1 MGFWNEFVPEQYKQ
15 YVTDATSLKAFVKA
29 RDSGDM
35 SAWEASVNYTPPPPV
50 VEQNAAGVKPDPE
63 AVTEIPG
70 TKKVSQPGS
79 SDQFDPNYKPSFDF
93 HEDMQNNFTNDGKGV
108 VQEVKEVPHS
118 LLEAATTSE
127 IGDFELPSLL
137 DEESRK
143 YLGMG
148 NEQNKNNDG
157 KGVVQEV
164 ATQLAETGT
173 ASDDD
178 KFDGKTGR
186 VTQLQDYAK
195 TMTGIEG
202 RTPGIINAAGSTT
215 IEGLSRLGK
224 GIDEVQA
231 GFSKFRENV
240 KGRVASAESAL
251 KGEVGWGSHSSEYDQ
266 FKSDLQASG
275 LDEETI
281 RRGKAHSEGQ
291 DAEDVGRVEVGQE
304 DKKKL
309 ESDAAHQ
316 KYKSDMI
323 AQGGAIG
330 ADAFKGGGGKAVSF
344 NRMGQY

>member
-127 IGDFELPSLL
+127 
-137 DEESRK
+137 
-143 YLGMG
+143 
-148 NEQNKNNDG
+148 NNDG